1 MRYINGEEIKV
12 GDVVCYI
19 TSTSKGLIRP
29 TLTGGTVIAI
39 GTDSIIINDCGQTIK
54 LFPDQIYPM

>member
-19 TSTSKGLIRP
+19 TSTTKGLIRP
-29 TLTGGTVIAI
+29 TLTGGVIIAI
-39 GTDSIIINDCGQTIK
+39 GTETVIINDCGKTVTK
-54 LFPDQIYPM
+54 FADQIYPM

>member
-19 TSTSKGLIRP
+19 TSTTKGLIRP
-29 TLTGGTVIAI
+29 TLTGGTIIAI
-39 GTDSIIINDCGQTIK
+39 GTDSIIINDCGQAITK
-54 LFPDQIYPM
+54 FADQIYPM